1 MLTCSIFILPCGRL
15 PATVCACVGARPVR
29 FREVQGQVSKHLG
42 EQLHVGRFSPGD
54 PQHMTGLARSIGIGG
69 HRNLRFVGHGVAGAQ
84 EGGFGFGAGVHVGD
98 HPVHEV
104 LFAVGDVDV
113 GG

>member
-1 MLTCSIFILPCGRL
+1 MLTCSILILPRGRL
-15 PATVCACVGARPVR
+15 RTAVCARVGARPVR
-29 FREVQGQVSKHLG
+29 FRQVQGQVSKHLG
-42 EQLHVGRFSPGD
+42 EQLHVGRFSPRD
-54 PQHMTGLARSIGIGG
+54 SQHVTGLARSSGIGG
-69 HRNLRFVGHGVAGAQ
+69 HRNLRFVGHSVAGAQ
-84 EGGFGFGAGVHVGD
+84 KGGFGFGAGVHVGD